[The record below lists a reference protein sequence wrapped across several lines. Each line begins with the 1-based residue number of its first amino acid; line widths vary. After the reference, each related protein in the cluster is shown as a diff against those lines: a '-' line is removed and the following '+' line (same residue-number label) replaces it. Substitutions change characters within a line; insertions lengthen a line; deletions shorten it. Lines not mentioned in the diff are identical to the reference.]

1 MPGFP
6 IARPVV
12 FPLLGITA
20 DGKCA
25 CGNESCSRVGKH
37 PAVSWGDVLYGSAV
51 PRPEP
56 GAGAGLRT
64 GAHPQG
70 SDVFVVDLDSGDA
83 LDAWEDLGP
92 CPDTLAI
99 ETPRG
104 WHLYFKHPG
113 FPVKTSAG
121 ELGKGIDIRGEGGFV
136 VAPGSP
142 HRSGGTYVLVDDTP
156 PADAPAWLLEW
167 LQRQKAPSAAQHYPG
182 DVVEPGERARRRE
195 LYAEYLRSEANPRG
209 PHIRGQGDQMLFEI
223 VQRGA
228 YDLALPVDDVL
239 ELVRE
244 HYDPRCSP
252 MWGDELEERVHHKA
266 HDAKTTST
274 RPRAEPLP
282 ADLVVH
288 RQGDTNIA
296 AAIKESQKP
305 ESAQE
310 SETEKLEAELKITWG
325 RWDEPLPPAVYTIAP
340 IVPEATLGV
349 IVAKGSSLKTWLV
362 LSMLSAVARGQP
374 WLGHFPCCHAPAMLV
389 DFESGRDIIHE
400 RVQYLRTHDAP
411 QLGIASFPNARI
423 DDMKF
428 WIALAKIVLARGVKL
443 VAIDS
448 FAAGAT
454 GVDENDAKSADPLH
468 YAARFIEATRCAVV
482 LIHHAKKGGES
493 GDERDMVRGSGAIFG
508 AADWIYTMV
517 PQDEDRTKMLVR
529 CIKAFRKKT
538 DDFIVSL
545 TVDGLV
551 LHRDET
557 KPEDP
562 TSAQH
567 RIVETI
573 RAVPGLHTIVDICRA
588 ARVRTST
595 FTKEDVASLVA
606 QRKILYL
613 PKQGYV
619 PESAVARLDRVK
631 RATKTPGLSSAQALA
646 KAAHVLLDDVHELL
660 TEGVIVRSGTGF
672 IVV

>member
-51 PRPEP
+51 PRPEI
-56 GAGAGLRT
+56 GAGVGLRT

-70 SDVFVVDLDSGDA
+70 SDVFVVDLDGDGA
-83 LDAWEDLGP
+83 LDAWEELGP
-92 CPDTLAI
+92 CPDTLVI

-113 FPVKTSAG
+113 FAVKTSAG
-121 ELGKGIDIRGEGGFV
+121 EIAKGIDIRGEGGFV

-142 HRSGGTYVLVDDTP
+142 HRSGGSYTVFEDTP

-182 DVVEPGERARRRE
+182 DIVEPAERARRRE
-195 LYAEYLRSEANPRG
+195 LYAEYLRSEAPARG
-209 PHIRGQGDQMLFEI
+209 PELRGQGDQTLFNV

-252 MWGDELEERVHHKA
+252 PWADELEERVHHKA
-266 HDAKTTST
+266 HDAKTSST

-282 ADLVVH
+282 ADLVTRV
-288 RQGDTNIA
+288 QD
-296 AAIKESQKP
+296 SFP
-305 ESAQE
+305 AQE
-310 SETEKLEAELKITWG
+310 APPPDAQASETDKLEAELKITWG
-325 RWDEPLPPAVYTIAP
+325 RWDEPLPPAVYTISP

-374 WLGHFPCCHAPAMLV
+374 WLGHFPCSHAPAMLI

-443 VAIDS
+443 IAIDS

-545 TVDGLV
+545 TIDGLV
-551 LHRDET
+551 LDVSEIRTDEAT
-557 KPEDP
+557 K
-562 TSAQH
+562 TQQ
-567 RIVETI
+567 RIFDTV
-573 RAVPGLHTIVDICRA
+573 RAVHSLHTLHEICRA
-588 ARVRTST
+588 AKVKSGT
-595 FTKEDVASLVA
+595 FTKEDVDSLIK
-606 QRKILYL
+606 QRRIVYL

-619 PESAVARLDRVK
+619 AESPAARLDRIK
-631 RATKTPGLSSAQALA
+631 RATKTPGLSTPEALS
-646 KAAHVLLDDVHELL
+646 KAAHVHVDDVHELMAD
-660 TEGVIVRSGTGF
+660 GVVVKSGTGF
-672 IVV
+672 IVSNYPG